1 MLGILCF
8 IKRKRLDPTLEG
20 HPHYDPKNGV
30 HWTTGSEGHGFPAAA
45 GIAYSKKLLNRN
57 EKVYVLLGDGELQ
70 EGTTWETLL
79 ICNRLKLSNLVV
91 IVDNNGIQGSGFVKD
106 ILDVSCIDKVAKAI
120 GWKVLKIN
128 GHKNNEILQ
137 ALRIKS
143 EKPLLIIAKTVK
155 GKGVSFMENEPAWH
169 AKFPNK
175 EYEDKAI
182 KELKK

>member
-1 MLGILCF
+1 MF
-8 IKRKRLDPTLEG
+8 FWVME
-20 HPHYDPKNGV
+20 
-30 HWTTGSEGHGFPAAA
+30 SF
-45 GIAYSKKLLNRN
+45 KK
-57 EKVYVLLGDGELQ
+57 ELLGKHF
-70 EGTTWETLL
+70 L

-143 EKPLLIIAKTVK
+143 EKPLLIIAKLLK
-155 GKGVSFMENEPAWH
+155 EGCKFYGKRTSWH